1 MEVISISCTGLWN
14 TLCTT
19 TGCSRLFSLGGKQEV
34 SPPSPAIGK
43 VSAFSQAKQIS
54 PHPAW
59 EIFCIVFAVKE
70 PVPRDQTGK
79 FCALLRDSS
88 ILFPRLNVVFH
99 GSDNRGRIE
108 TMRGWN
114 SLLACCGIFFFSF
127 FEKREGKLKREQRI
141 VRVENMYSFCRQF
154 FFSFFKYSFSYSLI
168 FDDNSREIYI

>member
-1 MEVISISCTGLWN
+1 MEHPVHDD
-14 TLCTT
+14 
-19 TGCSRLFSLGGKQEV
+19 RVFSFVFTWRKVGSLLPLPCYWKSFRVFAGK
-34 SPPSPAIGK
+34 ID
-43 VSAFSQAKQIS
+43 S

-127 FEKREGKLKREQRI
+127 FEKREGKLKRE
-141 VRVENMYSFCRQF
+141 
-154 FFSFFKYSFSYSLI
+154 
-168 FDDNSREIYI
+168 